1 VYVFVSE
8 LKDRINFLTK
18 QIYLLNFFGY
28 HTPHPLLEQLPVY
41 LLQDEIPITIMIKI
55 INFFIY
61 DLF

>member
-1 VYVFVSE
+1 VCVCVSE
-8 LKDRINFLTK
+8 LKDKINFLTD

-28 HTPHPLLEQLPVY
+28 HTPHPLLEQLPIYV
-41 LLQDEIPITIMIKI
+41 LQDEIPITITIKI